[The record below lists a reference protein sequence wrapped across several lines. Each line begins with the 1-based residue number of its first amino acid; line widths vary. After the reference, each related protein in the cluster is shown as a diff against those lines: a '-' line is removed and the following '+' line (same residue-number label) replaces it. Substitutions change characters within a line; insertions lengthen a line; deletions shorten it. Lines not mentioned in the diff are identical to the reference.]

1 MNGGWIKVHR
11 KILDNNWLSKNRV
24 YSNFEAFMFLLLQAN
39 HKDAIYPLVDGVIEI
54 KRGQLVT
61 SQKKLCKQ
69 FNWSNSKLRNY
80 LKTAKTAS
88 MIHTETTSKTT
99 CITIIKYDTY
109 QSNQIDNKLIVN
121 RKQIENKSKSN
132 TNNNGKNVKN
142 EKNVKKNNKNTC
154 HLFDQ
159 FWSFYPKKVNKKRA
173 AQLFEKLKDENK
185 EKCIEGAKAYKQHV
199 KMNKIYDQ
207 YTMHPSTFING
218 ENWEDFIHGS
228 VTQLHPDMYRFDST
242 GMFVVGFCSKCGSC
256 ESYEKDSVIF
266 DDSRCCKEQILPDRL
281 NKA

>member
-1 MNGGWIKVHR
+1 MAKGWIKLHR
-11 KILDNNWLSKNRV
+11 KLFNNPILTRSRIFSDLEAWIWLITH
-24 YSNFEAFMFLLLQAN
+24 AN
-39 HKDAIYPLVDGVIEI
+39 HDDAQVLIGADVIQC
-54 KRGQLVT
+54 KRGDLIT
-61 SQKKLCKQ
+61 SQKKLCMT
-69 FNWSNSKLRNY
+69 FRWGNSKLRSF
-80 LKTAKTAS
+80 LKRLQKCQ
-88 MIHTETTSKTT
+88 MICYKTT
-99 CITIIKYDTY
+99 TKLTQITIIKYDTY

-207 YTMHPSTFING
+207 YIMHPSTFING